1 MDRRLGAIG
10 DSAVVE
16 ALGLGAMEIAS
27 APEQLRVFKSILPV
41 NYQAR
46 SDFLKMGNHYDFD
59 KATPKIGIAIR
70 SIKSFEAG
78 PLVALGI
85 IDRAGDLGRIGGGI
99 YDPPLKL
106 FRSAIDALELS
117 HEH

>member
-1 MDRRLGAIG
+1 MKI
-10 DSAVVE
+10 
-16 ALGLGAMEIAS
+16 
-27 APEQLRVFKSILPV
+27 FKSVLPV

-46 SDFLKMGNHYDFD
+46 SDFLKMDNHYDFK
-59 KATPKIGIAIR
+59 KATPKIGITIR
-70 SIKSFEAG
+70 SINNFESG
-78 PLVALGI
+78 PLIALGI

-106 FRSAIDALELS
+106 FKSAIDALDLS